1 MSLLHPTLLK
11 NRITDITKEDLRALG
26 AKGLLLDVDNTL
38 TTHGS
43 QQLDPAVA
51 DWLFRMCADG
61 FRLLIVSNATRKRVA
76 PFAERL
82 GLGFVSM
89 ACKPLPY
96 GMLRACKRLRLSRL
110 RCVMI
115 GDQSLTDV
123 LGARLCGMACI
134 QVRPIRLEEG
144 KPLMMWKR
152 RLEGKILRR
161 YEKQRGR
168 G

>member
-11 NRITDITKEDLRALG
+11 NRITDITIEELQALG
-26 AKGLLLDVDNTL
+26 VEGLLLDVDNTL

-51 DWLFRMCADG
+51 DWLFRMQADG
-61 FRLLIVSNATRKRVA
+61 FQPLIVSNAMRKRVA

-89 ACKPLPY
+89 ACKPLPC
-96 GMLRACKRLRLSRL
+96 GMLRACKQLRLPRS

-123 LGARLCGMACI
+123 LGARLCGIACI